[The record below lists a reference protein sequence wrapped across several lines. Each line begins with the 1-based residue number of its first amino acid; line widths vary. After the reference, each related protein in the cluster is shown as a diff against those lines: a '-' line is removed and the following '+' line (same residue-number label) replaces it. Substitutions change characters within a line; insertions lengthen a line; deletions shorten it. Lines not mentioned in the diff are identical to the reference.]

1 MAQYVFQRKEQK
13 FMLDSAQCD
22 ALQAL
27 LDDRLQRSV
36 YGKSAVCN
44 VYFDTPDHRLIR
56 RSVEKPVYKE
66 KLRIRSY
73 GTVGENDRVFLE
85 MKKKYKGIVYKR
97 RVELQEAEAF
107 SYMADPAAPLNGGQI
122 GNELDY
128 FKQFYRE
135 LQPAVYLSY
144 DRLAWF
150 DPAGSDLRVTVDYNV
165 RYRTDSLRLSAPMGG
180 TPLLEEGKYL
190 LEVKSSAAIP
200 MWLTEFLSSRK
211 IYKISFS
218 KYGMV
223 YTGMLQKQLQEK
235 RGLQHA
241 R

>member
-1 MAQYVFQRKEQK
+1 M
-13 FMLDSAQCD
+13 
-22 ALQAL
+22 
-27 LDDRLQRSV
+27 
-36 YGKSAVCN
+36 
-44 VYFDTPDHRLIR
+44 
-56 RSVEKPVYKE
+56 
-66 KLRIRSY
+66 
-73 GTVGENDRVFLE
+73 
-85 MKKKYKGIVYKR
+85 
-97 RVELQEAEAF
+97 
-107 SYMADPAAPLNGGQI
+107 
-122 GNELDY
+122 DY

-165 RYRTDSLRLSAPMGG
+165 RYRTDSLRLSTPMGG
-180 TPLLEEGKYL
+180 TPLLEDGKYL

-235 RGLQHA
+235 RGLQYA